1 MRLATLDSAMPRQN
15 ERPLNVHALL
25 ESTGTPF
32 TVARYTPRAT
42 LFLQGD
48 ACESVMY
55 IEKGRVWLAV
65 TTPDGKRGI
74 CGVLAAGAF
83 LGEAVLVGHAVRRQ
97 TATAMTATEVLVVP
111 KAQMIWLLHSQPA
124 IADRFIAHVVER
136 NARLEA
142 DLSDQL
148 LYSSEQRLA
157 HALLVLASCDER
169 RYCRCILPDVSQE
182 IIAEI
187 VGTTRSRV
195 NLFMGKF
202 KKLGFL
208 EQEGGVFHVDP
219 ALLHLVDDSHRGR
232 ATRRA
237 VSQPRTTVDRGFA
250 PVDPAAV
257 NGVVFHVE
265 PCDQWEK
272 RW

>member
-1 MRLATLDSAMPRQN
+1 MKRQN
-15 ERPLNVHALL
+15 ERPLNVQALL
-25 ESTGTPF
+25 KSTGTPF
-32 TVARYTPRAT
+32 TVARYPPRAM

-48 ACESVMY
+48 ACESLMY

-65 TTPDGKRGI
+65 TTPAGKRGI

-83 LGEAVLVGHAVRRQ
+83 LGDEVLAGRAFRRQ

-111 KAQMIWLLHSQPA
+111 KAQMIQLLHSQSA
-124 IADRFIAHVVER
+124 IADRFIAHVLER
-136 NARLEA
+136 NTRLEA

-157 HALLVLASCDER
+157 RALLVLAGCDER
-169 RYCRCILPDVSQE
+169 RHCRCVLPDVSQE
-182 IIAEI
+182 IIAEM

-208 EQEGGVFHVDP
+208 NHAGGVVHVDP
-219 ALLHLVDDSHRGR
+219 SRLHLVDDSNRGR
-232 ATRRA
+232 VTQRP
-237 VSQPRTTVDRGFA
+237 VSNKQSTDSAGDEIAWGIA
-250 PVDPAAV
+250 PA
-257 NGVVFHVE
+257 
-265 PCDQWEK
+265 
-272 RW
+272 